1 MVRIETST
9 GNGTGFIFET
19 TGQTALVL
27 TNHHVID
34 DTNRIQ
40 VVVNDAQRYRAT
52 VRGYDAYRDL
62 AVLEICCGD
71 FQALDFHDSQNVKS
85 GSEVIAIGYAL
96 GITGSATVTRGIISA
111 VRYDTEY
118 KSWVLQTDAPINPGN
133 SGGPLLL
140 SSGQVIGINTFII
153 REDSDG
159 TFDGLG
165 FAISERSIRVIL
177 QDLKQGTKVAFP
189 TPTPTPTITPV
200 AIQWRTYTNRE
211 YGYSIRIP
219 ADWET
224 DDSERDNVSFYDPDN
239 YAKFN
244 MFVPDWYIGSAT
256 EELDDWIKR
265 KEQDENPAVLEVLE
279 KDSTR
284 DSDGNMVA
292 YIRYR
297 YQSEIKYCVDLIEE
311 YLAVVAGGSDA
322 YWLELRVCEH
332 SYNEYEPVLDSIL
345 DSLTFN

>member
-34 DTNRIQ
+34 DANRIQ

-140 SSGQVIGINTFII
+140 PTGEIIGINTFVY
-153 REDSDG
+153 REDNAE
-159 TFDGLG
+159 GLG
-165 FAISERSIRVIL
+165 FAIAQSSIMAAL
-177 QDLKQGTKVAFP
+177 PDLKRGTQIAFP
-189 TPTPTPTITPV
+189 TPTALPL
-200 AIQWRTYTNRE
+200 QWQTYTNRD
-211 YGYSIRIP
+211 YGYSISIP
-219 ADWET
+219 KDWT
-224 DDSERDNVSFYDPDN
+224 IDDNDKNAVEFNSPESSAILSI
-239 YAKFN
+239 YAYAWQ
-244 MFVPDWYIGSAT
+244 VDSI
-256 EELDDWIKR
+256 DDWIAENIANDAKTYR
-265 KEQDENPAVLEVLE
+265 SLFQIIEQETIKNDDGTGGAVVIF
-279 KDSTR
+279 R
-284 DSDGNMVA
+284 A
-292 YIRYR
+292 
-297 YQSEIKYCVDLIEE
+297 QSSQGYCVQRNTDL
-311 YLAVVAGGSDA
+311 YLIA
-322 YWLELRVCEH
+322 YSRSYILTSAICEH
-332 SYNEYEPVLDSIL
+332 SLAEYEAIEESIIDSFGL
-345 DSLTFN
+345 R

>member
-1 MVRIETST
+1 MVEQVKPGVVRIETST

-34 DTNRIQ
+34 DANRIQ

-140 SSGQVIGINTFII
+140 PTGEIIGINTFVY
-153 REDSDG
+153 REDDAE
-159 TFDGLG
+159 GLG
-165 FAISERSIRVIL
+165 FAIAQSSIMAAL
-177 QDLKQGTKVAFP
+177 PDLKRGTQIAFP
-189 TPTPTPTITPV
+189 TPTALPL
-200 AIQWRTYTNRE
+200 QWRTYTNRE
-211 YGYSIRIP
+211 YGYTIKVP
-219 ADWET
+219 ADWEI
-224 DDSERDNVSFYDPDN
+224 DDSDKSEVIFDSPDGFAGIYLYVYDWRVESVGDWVDETIEYLKEFYKSLFQVIERETIENADGT
-239 YAKFN
+239 
-244 MFVPDWYIGSAT
+244 GSAYV
-256 EELDDWIKR
+256 IAR
-265 KEQDENPAVLEVLE
+265 GGISAAYCVQRHIEVF
-279 KDSTR
+279 
-284 DSDGNMVA
+284 GVA
-292 YIRYR
+292 YSKSY
-297 YQSEIKYCVDLIEE
+297 SLTF
-311 YLAVVAGGSDA
+311 
-322 YWLELRVCEH
+322 WMCEH
-332 SYNEYEPVLDSIL
+332 SISKYDPVGGPVIESFAIQ
-345 DSLTFN
+345 